1 MSRYFFLIIRKISFS
16 LDFNDNYLQ
25 LCSTIKKLVSNWSI
39 HMSST
44 VIVTGA
50 ARGIGAAISLKL
62 LQEGFAVIGI
72 DKQAEPQNWEISQKI
87 KTATNSLW
95 QGIAQD
101 ITVEDQTKALF
112 EDILV
117 KYDVIGL
124 VNAAG
129 ILIMSSL
136 LEAKNTDW
144 NHILAVNL
152 LAPISISQQVANH
165 FCTKRQGSI
174 VTISSNSARMPRMQ
188 LGMYATTKAA
198 LSHYCRNLALE
209 TASHNVRI
217 NIVSPGSTLTIMQK
231 QLWVNE
237 QPPPAVTDGDLSQYR
252 TGIPLRKLAEPEDI
266 ANIVLFLLSEQAS
279 QITMQEI
286 VVDGGATLGV

>member
-1 MSRYFFLIIRKISFS
+1 MR
-16 LDFNDNYLQ
+16 
-25 LCSTIKKLVSNWSI
+25 
-39 HMSST
+39 ST

-62 LQEGFAVIGI
+62 LQQGYAVVGI
-72 DKQAEPQNWEISQKI
+72 DQQAHPDQWEITDHLNPHLQPF
-87 KTATNSLW
+87 W

-101 ITVEDQTKALF
+101 ISAYEETERLIKKVLEQHQVT
-112 EDILV
+112 
-117 KYDVIGL
+117 GL

-129 ILIMSSL
+129 ILIMTSL
-136 LEAKNTDW
+136 LEASLQDW
-144 NHILAVNL
+144 QRILAVNL
-152 LAPISISQQVANH
+152 QAPIAISQQLAKY
-165 FCTKRQGSI
+165 FCQQKQGSI

-209 TASHNVRI
+209 IAPYQVRV
-217 NIVSPGSTLTIMQK
+217 NIVSPGSTLTNMQK
-231 QLWVNE
+231 QLWVDD
-237 QPPPAVTDGDLSQYR
+237 QPPATVVDGDLAQYR
-252 TGIPLRKLAEPEDI
+252 TGIPLRKLAQPEDI
-266 ANIVLFLLSEQAS
+266 ANTVLFLLSDQAA